1 MSRLEPHAR
10 LAHVRDADAR
20 VAHVRDADK
29 TSWERDIACGFG
41 VLCTPPVAYKGI
53 DIACKR
59 NTLRPSKKISR
70 IPFHDE
76 DFHHEAAC
84 QLEDEELVHAWSY
97 HLQPVLGSTRSEPS
111 SIPVNC

>member
-1 MSRLEPHAR
+1 MTRLEPHAR
-10 LAHVRDADAR
+10 LAHVRDADAH

-41 VLCTPPVAYKGI
+41 VLCTTPVAYKRI

-59 NTLRPSKKISR
+59 NTLRPSKNNKYRS
-70 IPFHDE
+70 FHGE

-84 QLEDEELVHAWSY
+84 QLEDEELVDGWSY

-111 SIPVNC
+111 SITVNC